1 MVIVEYYLKNGI
13 EKHKRYFP
21 TLHAARNFFMLLKN
35 DPECAG
41 VRVVR

>member
-1 MVIVEYYLKNGI
+1 MVIVEYYLKSSI
-13 EKHKRYFP
+13 EKHTRYFP
-21 TLHAARNFFMLLKN
+21 SLVSARNFFALLKN